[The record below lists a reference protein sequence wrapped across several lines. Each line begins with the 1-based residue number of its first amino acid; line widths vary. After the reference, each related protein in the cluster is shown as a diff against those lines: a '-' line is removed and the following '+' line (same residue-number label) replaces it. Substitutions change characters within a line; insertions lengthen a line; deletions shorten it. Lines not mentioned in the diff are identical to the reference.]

1 MQGHFEGSQP
11 SPYSAISVNN
21 PSRFTNSNLVNRRY
35 MEQQAAASGV
45 PGTIKPVIPRRRAA
59 VNPTSLQQNLLTST
73 SSSAVVANQEQS
85 DGIILGA
92 SSPSHSASTTPQ
104 MALQMDDVKP
114 NIQNINLPSTYNFMP
129 HLLSNHLPNPEM
141 ASFLS
146 MSFNQNFSNS
156 N

>member
-1 MQGHFEGSQP
+1 MQGHIEGSQP

-35 MEQQAAASGV
+35 LEQQAAGGSGA

-59 VNPTSLQQNLLTST
+59 NPANQQNLMTSP
-73 SSSAVVANQEQS
+73 SASAVVANLDQNEGLLMGS
-85 DGIILGA
+85 T
-92 SSPSHSASTTPQ
+92 SPNHSTSTTPQ

-114 NIQNINLPSTYNFMP
+114 NIQNMNLPQTYNFMP

-146 MSFNQNFSNS
+146 LSFNQNFSNS

>member
-35 MEQQAAASGV
+35 MEQQAAGGSGAT
-45 PGTIKPVIPRRRAA
+45 GTIKPVIPRRRAA
-59 VNPTSLQQNLLTST
+59 ANQQNLMTSP
-73 SSSAVVANQEQS
+73 SSSAVVANLEQNE
-85 DGIILGA
+85 GIMLGS

-104 MALQMDDVKP
+104 MSLQMDDVKP
-114 NIQNINLPSTYNFMP
+114 NIQSMNLPQSYSFMP
-129 HLLSNHLPNPEM
+129 HLLNNHLPNPEM

-146 MSFNQNFSNS
+146 LSFNPNFSNS